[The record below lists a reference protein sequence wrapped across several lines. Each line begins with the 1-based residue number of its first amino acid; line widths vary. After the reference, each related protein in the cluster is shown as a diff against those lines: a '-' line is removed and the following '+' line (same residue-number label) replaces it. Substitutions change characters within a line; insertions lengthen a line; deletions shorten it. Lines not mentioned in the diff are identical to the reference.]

1 MPRTFPIHCSQRKCG
16 AANSG
21 AVATHEGLF
30 ICALSPL
37 ILRLFK
43 HFTKEENG
51 AWKVKWL
58 SQGHMTGKMAK
69 VK

>member
-1 MPRTFPIHCSQRKCG
+1 MEFSV
-16 AANSG
+16 NSG

-43 HFTKEENG
+43 HYTKEENG

-58 SQGHMTGKMAK
+58 SQDHMTGKMAK

>member
-1 MPRTFPIHCSQRKCG
+1 MEFSV
-16 AANSG
+16 NSG
-21 AVATHEGLF
+21 AVATHEGLL

-43 HFTKEENG
+43 YSTKEENG
-51 AWKVKWL
+51 AESKWL
-58 SQGHMTGKMAK
+58 SRSHDWQMAK